1 MSYIIGA
8 SGHGKVVL
16 NSLLRQGKSVVA
28 FIDDDPSKKE
38 FLGYPV
44 FQKSVIKQGDE
55 LYWGIGNGE
64 VRAKLKIALP
74 NRFEQSIDP
83 SAIVAD
89 SVSVGEGT
97 VVLHGAIVQP
107 DCSLGEHCIVNT
119 KASID
124 HDCMI
129 GDYSHIAPGVTICGN
144 VTIGRNCWIG
154 AGATIIQGVKL
165 GDNVVVGAGA
175 TIIDSYNDN
184 LVIIGTPARPLN
196 KNKN

>member
-1 MSYIIGA
+1 MSYIVGA

-16 NSLLRQGKSVVA
+16 DSLLRQGKSIVGFV
-28 FIDDDPSKKE
+28 DDDPLKTE

-44 FQKSVIKQGDE
+44 LRKSEVQSDE
-55 LYWGIGNGE
+55 ELLWGIGNGE
-64 VRAKLKIALP
+64 VRAKLKVQLP
-74 NRFEQSIDP
+74 NRFGTCVDP
-83 SAIVAD
+83 SAIVAN
-89 SVSVGEGT
+89 SVVIGEGT

-107 DCSLGEHCIVNT
+107 DCLIGSHCIVNT

-124 HDCMI
+124 HDCTI
-129 GDYSHIAPGVTICGN
+129 GDYSHIAPGATICGN
-144 VTIGRNCWIG
+144 VSIGRNCWIG

-175 TIIDSYNDN
+175 TILDSFDDN

-196 KNKN
+196 KSK